1 MARAATRQS
10 TRTILKRR
18 INRSQSNGSSGILS
32 EPKRLA
38 FIRCFPITPLTSSPL
53 TLMAKGG
60 KIPSVNF
67 LVAKKHKIPI
77 AIERSRSGN
86 GAHAWLFFTE
96 PYPALKSR
104 KIFFALLREA
114 SIIGLLD
121 KNENFD
127 RLFPNQ
133 DYHSGKG
140 IGNLIAFPLQGAA
153 RKLGNSVFV
162 NPNKNFSAYDDQ
174 WQFLHD
180 VSRLTPQELDARYA
194 TLTGDAISET
204 LDEKPSKLTLTI
216 SNAIAISKNKTPAA
230 LVSYLRDEL
239 NMSNVEYFVK
249 ERAGMRRMAWRNTLR
264 LSRQTI
270 VMSSCLAD
278 FCRSLLRGLRNKN
291 PLHCER

>member
-1 MARAATRQS
+1 MGAAD
-10 TRTILKRR
+10 
-18 INRSQSNGSSGILS
+18 GASGYAPVYKDYTKTS
-32 EPKRLA
+32 HQ
-38 FIRCFPITPLTSSPL
+38 PLTIEWIERHLIGTETLGVYPL
-53 TLMAKGG
+53 LSDNTSHFVAADFDGKGWQD
-60 KIPSVNF
+60 SVRKF
-67 LVAKKHKIPI
+67 LKVAKKHKIPI

-162 NPNKNFSAYDDQ
+162 NPNKKFSAYDDQ

-180 VSRLTPQELDARYA
+180 VSQLTPQELDARYA
-194 TLTGDAISET
+194 YSH
-204 LDEKPSKLTLTI
+204 
-216 SNAIAISKNKTPAA
+216 
-230 LVSYLRDEL
+230 R
-239 NMSNVEYFVK
+239 
-249 ERAGMRRMAWRNTLR
+249 
-264 LSRQTI
+264 
-270 VMSSCLAD
+270 
-278 FCRSLLRGLRNKN
+278 
-291 PLHCER
+291 